1 MNFDK
6 DYMSQHG
13 HGEYTRL
20 DPATLPPLYLAWNV
34 NIAGDS
40 GAEGQAISVR
50 WKGAINEEISM
61 LSFEEKQV
69 AENCGTPK
77 NMLFKYLFC

>member
-40 GAEGQAISVR
+40 GEMVQANSVR
-50 WKGAINEEISM
+50 WKGAIKQGLKSM
-61 LSFEEKQV
+61 LIFEEKQV

-77 NMLFKYLFC
+77 NMLFK